1 MPNSLRLAAL
11 PALLVLLQGSLTG
24 CGTIQEDRRAEAL
37 LAAANTHHEAVR
49 WGYWEAV
56 VELMHADARKD
67 LDLSALKN
75 VRVTGYEV
83 VGPSEITPEGKS
95 LRLARID
102 YVLQDE
108 QRLKQVLDRQDWRW
122 DDTRKVWLLHSGLPA
137 F

>member
-11 PALLVLLQGSLTG
+11 PALLVLLQAGLTG
-24 CGTIQEDRRAEAL
+24 CGTIQED
-37 LAAANTHHEAVR
+37 ANTHHEAVR

-67 LDLSALKN
+67 LDLTALKN

-102 YVLQDE
+102 YVLAGAGPPGLALGRHAQGLAAA
-108 QRLKQVLDRQDWRW
+108 QRPAGVL
-122 DDTRKVWLLHSGLPA
+122 
-137 F
+137 